1 VGNAVVHFGVG
12 AADDGPLV
20 AFYGELFGWNLRGF
34 PGGGYTAIDTRGGG
48 GINGGIRKSLT
59 GAPWSTFYVETDDL
73 QATLDRAIALGG
85 ATVLPATDLGGAAAV
100 ALFSD
105 PDGLLVGLVQAS
117 GESVGLVQ
125 ASGESAPSAGS
136 GEPVTWFEV
145 VGSDAARTQRFYA
158 DLFGWTVDSSGFP
171 GYAVVD
177 PLSGRGIQG
186 GIGGGE
192 DVCWATVYA
201 KVADVDQTL
210 SRAEELGGSRVSA
223 PGLIALKSA
232 ARAAL
237 YGSPDD
243 GMKTGA
249 FRDPA
254 GNIFCVFDYGT
265 G

>member
-20 AFYGELFGWNLRGF
+20 TFYGELFGWSLQGF
-34 PGGGYTAIDTRGGG
+34 PGYTAIDTRGGD

-59 GAPWSTFYVETDDL
+59 GAAWSTFYVETDDL
-73 QATLDRAIALGG
+73 QATLDRAGALGG
-85 ATVLPATDLGGAAAV
+85 STVLPATDLGGAAAI
-100 ALFSD
+100 ALLSD

-117 GESVGLVQ
+117 DEP
-125 ASGESAPSAGS
+125 APSAGP

-145 VGSDAARTQRFYA
+145 AGSDAARTQRFYA

-177 PLSGRGIQG
+177 PLAGRGIQG

-201 KVADVDQTL
+201 RVADVDQTL
-210 SRAEELGGSRVSA
+210 SRAEELGGSRLSA
-223 PGLIALKSA
+223 PGLIALKNA

-237 YGSPDD
+237 YGSADD

-254 GNIFCVFDYGT
+254 GNIFGVFDYGT